1 MPEFSRLLARGDV
14 SLPRESLAAIEV
26 KRTLGGRARLVD
38 VNAKSLAVGMSARTV
53 EKL

>member
-1 MPEFSRLLARGDV
+1 MPEFSRLLARSDV

-26 KRTLGGRARLVD
+26 KRTLRGRARLVD
-38 VNAKSLAVGMSARTV
+38 VNAKLLAVGMSARTV